1 MREKKE
7 KESEEKAKKEKAER
21 DEKERLQRV
30 QEENALRDE
39 MYKCIIECYIMNV
52 VKREGREKIK
62 EKMTRQRLNG
72 QSGIGEDFR
81 RWRSDEE
88 MVMRQQY
95 MYLCFE
101 TKPIHTNQSS
111 HFQTAYQ

>member
-52 VKREGREKIK
+52 VKREGR
-62 EKMTRQRLNG
+62 RRL
-72 QSGIGEDFR
+72 R
-81 RWRSDEE
+81 R
-88 MVMRQQY
+88 
-95 MYLCFE
+95 
-101 TKPIHTNQSS
+101 K
-111 HFQTAYQ
+111 